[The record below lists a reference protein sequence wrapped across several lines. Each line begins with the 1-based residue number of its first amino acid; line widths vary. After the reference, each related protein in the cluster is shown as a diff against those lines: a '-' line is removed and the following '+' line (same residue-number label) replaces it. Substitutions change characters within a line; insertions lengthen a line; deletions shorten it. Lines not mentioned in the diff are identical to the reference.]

1 MTSKHS
7 TALVA
12 VLGIGCIF
20 LTACKPR
27 DAKPTESAT
36 SAPVATGSPSPAVSP
51 HAAHRSGRWAGGCFA
66 RTRGS
71 DPGCPGA
78 PRPLTENPSGWSTL
92 RAC

>member
-36 SAPVATGSPSPAVSP
+36 PAPVATGSPSPAVSRTP
-51 HAAHRSGRWAGGCFA
+51 PTAPDGGPA
-66 RTRGS
+66 DAS
-71 DPGCPGA
+71 PA
-78 PRPLTENPSGWSTL
+78 PAESTKVAQANRPLTKNPSGWSTL